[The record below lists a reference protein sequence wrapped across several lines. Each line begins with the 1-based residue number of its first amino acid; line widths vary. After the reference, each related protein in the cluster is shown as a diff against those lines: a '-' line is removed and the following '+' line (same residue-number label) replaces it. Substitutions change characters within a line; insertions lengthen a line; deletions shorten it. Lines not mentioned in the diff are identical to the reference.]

1 MVYHAREL
9 QYVWCTET
17 RHSFKPFGAVE
28 SVKAAADLNSPLSGS
43 VVEINEALVNDPTLI
58 NSDPYEKGTYSL
70 LVS

>member
-1 MVYHAREL
+1 MCGALRQGIPLE
-9 QYVWCTET
+9 
-17 RHSFKPFGAVE
+17 PFGAVE